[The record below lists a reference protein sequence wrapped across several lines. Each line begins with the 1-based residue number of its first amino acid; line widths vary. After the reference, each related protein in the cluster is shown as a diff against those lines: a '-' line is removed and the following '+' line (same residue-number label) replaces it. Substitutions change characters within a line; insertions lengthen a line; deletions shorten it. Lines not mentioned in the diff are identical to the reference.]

1 MTREYKLLINGE
13 LVQGH
18 GTAPVINPA
27 TEQPF
32 SEYPIAS
39 HEQLDKAVKA
49 AKAAHIQWAETSTEE
64 RRKVLGLIADRI
76 EHNVEDIARVL
87 TLEQGK
93 TLRDSRG
100 EIALLVA
107 TIRCFCTLNL
117 DVEVIEDDDA
127 HRVELH
133 YRPFGVVAAIVPWN
147 FPLDLIGNKL
157 PPALLAG
164 NTLVIKPAPS
174 TPLSTLLIGE
184 MIADVVPAG
193 VVNIVSDNGDLGA
206 LLTQHP
212 DIAKIAFT
220 GSTATGK
227 KVSAAA
233 IPDLKRVTLELGG
246 NDAAIVLDDVDP
258 KAIAPMIFGTSFA
271 NTGQVCYAI
280 KRVYAQEGVY
290 DALCSELAVLA
301 DQAVIGDGLDPET
314 QFGPLQNVSQYEKV
328 KGYLEVAKRDGKI
341 IAGGQVPDQPGYFVR
356 PTIVRDIQDG
366 SRLVDEEQFGPILP
380 IARIKDEADGLRRA
394 NASPFALGGSVWSS
408 SKERAA
414 RVASKLE
421 ADNIW
426 INQHLNLAPNIPLS
440 PAKQSGI
447 GTELTI
453 DGLKDFAQMI
463 VLDIRK

>member
-1 MTREYKLLINGE
+1 M
-13 LVQGH
+13 
-18 GTAPVINPA
+18 
-27 TEQPF
+27 
-32 SEYPIAS
+32 
-39 HEQLDKAVKA
+39 
-49 AKAAHIQWAETSTEE
+49 
-64 RRKVLGLIADRI
+64 
-76 EHNVEDIARVL
+76 
-87 TLEQGK
+87 
-93 TLRDSRG
+93 
-100 EIALLVA
+100 
-107 TIRCFCTLNL
+107 
-117 DVEVIEDDDA
+117 
-127 HRVELH
+127 
-133 YRPFGVVAAIVPWN
+133 
-147 FPLDLIGNKL
+147 
-157 PPALLAG
+157 
-164 NTLVIKPAPS
+164 
-174 TPLSTLLIGE
+174 
-184 MIADVVPAG
+184 VPAG
-193 VVNIVSDNGDLGA
+193 VVNIVADNGGLGA

-233 IPDLKRVTLELGG
+233 ISDLKRVTLELGG

-258 KAIAPMIFGTSFA
+258 KAIAPVIFGTSFA

-280 KRVYAQEGVY
+280 KRVYAQEGIY
-290 DALCSELAVLA
+290 DALCAELAKLA
-301 DQAVIGDGLDPET
+301 DQAVIGDGLNPET
-314 QFGPLQNVSQYEKV
+314 QFGPLQNANQYEKV
-328 KGYLEVAKRDGKI
+328 KEYLEVAKRDGKI

-356 PTIVRDIQDG
+356 PTVVRDIEDG

-380 IARIKDEADGLRRA
+380 IVRIKDEADGLRRA

-408 SKERAA
+408 NKERAA

-421 ADNIW
+421 AGNIW